1 MSKFFPD
8 MYQKS
13 IYDIDYKKLKH
24 SGIKCILFD
33 LDNTC
38 VPFHENEGND
48 SLKKLFNKLTK
59 MKFKVIIFSNSP
71 ERRLKKFSNLGVEYN
86 SSSKKPLSHSF
97 YKILNKYNF
106 KKGEVCIVGDQL
118 FTDIYGGNKVGIR
131 TCLVEPITDVDFFLT
146 KFSRIFEGR
155 LFKKFEKKGMLK
167 KGKYY
172 D

>member
-1 MSKFFPD
+1 M
-8 MYQKS
+8 
-13 IYDIDYKKLKH
+13 
-24 SGIKCILFD
+24 
-33 LDNTC
+33 N
-38 VPFHENEGND
+38 
-48 SLKKLFNKLTK
+48 
-59 MKFKVIIFSNSP
+59 VIVSNLN
-71 ERRLKKFSNLGVEYN
+71 RDKFSNLGVEYN

-106 KKGEVCIVGDQL
+106 KKGEVCIIGDQL